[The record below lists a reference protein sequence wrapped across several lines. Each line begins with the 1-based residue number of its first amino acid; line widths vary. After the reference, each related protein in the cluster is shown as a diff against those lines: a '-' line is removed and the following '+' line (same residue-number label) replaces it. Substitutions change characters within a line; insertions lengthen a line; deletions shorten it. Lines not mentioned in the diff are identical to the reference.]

1 MYRLN
6 FFVDKDRKVL
16 IFRVIGAMPSAEFVQ
31 RLFDAYATIDRPWD
45 WSRVMDFRRF
55 EGLIDF
61 SDVEE
66 TARRWKD
73 MTTGETYHAKVA
85 VVSTDP
91 LDKARVPTASPLFPN
106 ETVCHFSD
114 YHEAMAW
121 ILAPDALERRAD
133 RLGSAL

>member
-6 FFVDKDRKVL
+6 VFVDEDRKVL

-31 RLFDAYATIDRPWD
+31 RLHAAYATIDRPWT

-55 EGLIDF
+55 EGVIDLT
-61 SDVEE
+61 DVEE
-66 TARRWKD
+66 MAQRWKA
-73 MTTGETYHAKVA
+73 MTADQNYHARVA

-114 YHEAMAW
+114 YHDAMAW
-121 ILAPDALERRAD
+121 VLADDDATR
-133 RLGSAL
+133 SA

>member
-6 FFVDKDRKVL
+6 VFVDEDRRVL
-16 IFRVIGAMPSAEFVQ
+16 IFRLIGAMPSAEFVE
-31 RLFDAYATIDRPWD
+31 RLHTAYATIERPWA

-55 EGLIDF
+55 EGLIEF

-66 TARRWKD
+66 MARRWQE
-73 MTTGETYHAKVA
+73 MTAGEVYHARVA

-106 ETVCHFSD
+106 ETVCYFSD
-114 YHEAMAW
+114 YHDAMAW
-121 ILAPDALERRAD
+121 VLASDDAARRA
-133 RLGSAL
+133 